1 MRPRRR
7 GRGFTLVECAVV
19 LAVVAILAAIV
30 FPSWRGHALRAAR
43 LDGAQALTRLQAAQ
57 EQHRSLHG
65 LYAGELS
72 ALQGVQRVSEQ
83 GRYTLAVQITG
94 PESYLATAQA
104 RGAQVQDRECP
115 ALTLDVRAGFA
126 QDGPNPRCWN
136 R

>member
-1 MRPRRR
+1 MRPRR
-7 GRGFTLVECAVV
+7 RGFTLVECAVV
-19 LAVVAILAAIV
+19 LAVVAILAAV
-30 FPSWRGHALRAAR
+30 VVPSWRGHALRAAR
-43 LDGAQALTRLQAAQ
+43 QDGAQALTRLQAAQ

-72 ALQGVQRVSEQ
+72 ALQGVRPLSDQ
-83 GRYTLAVQITG
+83 GLYTLAVQLTG

-104 RGAQVQDRECP
+104 RGEQVQDRNCP

-126 QDGPNPRCWN
+126 QDGPDPRCWA

>member
-1 MRPRRR
+1 MHRCRS
-7 GRGFTLVECAVV
+7 RGFTLVECAVV
-19 LAVVAILAAIV
+19 LAVVAILAAV
-30 FPSWRGHALRAAR
+30 VMPSWRGHALRAAR

-72 ALQGVQRVSEQ
+72 ALKGVHPVSDQ
-83 GRYTLAVQITG
+83 GRYTLAVQLTG

-104 RGAQVQDRECP
+104 RGAQAQDHDCP

-126 QDGPNPRCWN
+126 QDGPDPRCWD